1 MLALEPLA
9 RDVQATAY
17 AGIKITGLLIGAA
30 LLYYAI
36 RAMFGKGKK

>member
-9 RDVQATAY
+9 DPQSTAY

-30 LLYYAI
+30 LLYYAVK
-36 RAMFGKGKK
+36 AMFGKGKK